1 MNLSNKFA
9 NSTFPGFWL
18 VISFCIW
25 KSKLSQDSHEI
36 LKNLRFLVIS
46 ERYFFFTYAG
56 PWIHGEIW
64 ESFLFFRFPSQV
76 ELSGQVGAF
85 RVKSVLSE
93 SSRCFPS
100 QVGAFRVKSV
110 LSESSRCFPSQVEL
124 FESSRASR
132 VKSVL
137 FESSRCFS
145 SQVGAFRSTNRYFP
159 TNQSIFSD
167 QSINSAPFPCI
178 F

>member
-76 ELSGQVGAF
+76 ELSESSRAF
-85 RVKSVLSE
+85 R
-93 SSRCFPS
+93 SSRCFSS

-110 LSESSRCFPSQVEL
+110 LSESSRCFSSQVGAFRVKSVL
-124 FESSRASR
+124 SESSRAFRVKSSFPSQVGAFR

-137 FESSRCFS
+137 FESSRCF
-145 SQVGAFRSTNRYFP
+145 P
-159 TNQSIFSD
+159 INQSIFSD
-167 QSINSAPFPCI
+167 QPIDI
-178 F
+178 FRPIYK